1 MRSHIGRCAVAALL
15 VLVLVAPRGDAI
27 RAQTPP
33 PAVYPVTPDPQDCLV
48 EPAPLEGVINVLQTP
63 VPATPAGATPPV
75 PPLSVPADAEV
86 ASDVVATLYE
96 VFACANAGDPLRVS
110 SLFTA
115 DFMRAFYGDASLEE
129 VAGFLVRPPEP
140 LPEEQRRVIVAIGT
154 VQMLPDGRAG
164 VAIALDEPDDP
175 RAEEPDYAILEQVVG
190 RWLVDEI
197 HEDGGAGLGT
207 PTPAP

>member
-1 MRSHIGRCAVAALL
+1 MGSHNGRCLVLALTALL
-15 VLVLVAPRGDAI
+15 LIAGAADIAG
-27 RAQTPP
+27 AQTPP
-33 PAVYPVTPDPQDCLV
+33 PAVYPITPDPKDCLV
-48 EPAPLEGVINVLQTP
+48 EPASLEGVITVLQTP
-63 VPATPAGATPPV
+63 VTESPASPTPFA

-86 ASDVVATLYE
+86 ASDVAATLYE

-115 DFMRAFYGDASLEE
+115 DFMRAFYSDASLEE

-140 LPEEQRRVIVAIGT
+140 LAEAERRVIVAIGQ

-164 VAIALDEPDDP
+164 VVIVLDEPDDP
-175 RAEEPDYAILEQVVG
+175 RTEEPDYAILEKAVG

-197 HEDGGAGLGT
+197 HEDSGAGMAT
-207 PTPAP
+207 PET

>member
-1 MRSHIGRCAVAALL
+1 MDSHIGRCRVAGLTALL
-15 VLVLVAPRGDAI
+15 FVAFAATPAG
-27 RAQTPP
+27 AQTPP
-33 PAVYPVTPDPQDCLV
+33 PAVYPITPDPKDCAV
-48 EPAPLEGVINVLQTP
+48 EPASLDGVITVLQTP
-63 VPATPAGATPPV
+63 VAAAAASPTPFA

-115 DFMRAFYGDASLEE
+115 DFMRAFYGEASLEE
-129 VAGFLVRPPEP
+129 VAGFLVTPPEP
-140 LPEEQRRVIVAIGT
+140 LPEEERRVIVAIGQ

-164 VAIALDEPDDP
+164 VVIVLDEPDDP
-175 RAEEPDYAILEQVVG
+175 RTEEPDYAILERAVG

-197 HEDGGAGLGT
+197 HEDGGAGMAT
-207 PTPAP
+207 PEA

>member
-1 MRSHIGRCAVAALL
+1 MRSYIGRRVVVALISLA
-15 VLVLVAPRGDAI
+15 LVALQGDVI

-33 PAVYPVTPDPQDCLV
+33 PAVYPVTPDPKDCLV
-48 EPAPLEGVINVLQTP
+48 EPAPLEGVINILQTP
-63 VPATPAGATPPV
+63 VAAEAASPTPFA

-86 ASDVVATLYE
+86 ASDVAATLYE

-115 DFMRAFYGDASLEE
+115 DFMRAFYSDASLEE

-140 LPEEQRRVIVAIGT
+140 LPEAERRVIVAIGQ

-164 VAIALDEPDDP
+164 VAIALDEPEDP
-175 RAEEPDYAILEQVVG
+175 RTEEPDYAILEKVVG

-197 HEDGGAGLGT
+197 HEDGGAGMAT
-207 PTPAP
+207 PTP